1 MSHWEIRHH
10 SKHFQ
15 SDVQTA
21 ILLKI
26 TDMFFFRFQV
36 DLGGEMM
43 LLIEKSQ
50 RWTPS
55 YQIISPVKRKGNL
68 SNERRT
74 WFFSFLFCKTLWK
87 FKKLINYCFFQKMIF
102 HFTYLSNSHSLL
114 SSLSSHFPHPT
125 PIHFLERLRHTV
137 VSQQSLR
144 HITLRQDQGP
154 LPYF

>member
-50 RWTPS
+50 R
-55 YQIISPVKRKGNL
+55 
-68 SNERRT
+68 
-74 WFFSFLFCKTLWK
+74 
-87 FKKLINYCFFQKMIF
+87 
-102 HFTYLSNSHSLL
+102 
-114 SSLSSHFPHPT
+114 
-125 PIHFLERLRHTV
+125 
-137 VSQQSLR
+137 
-144 HITLRQDQGP
+144 
-154 LPYF
+154 